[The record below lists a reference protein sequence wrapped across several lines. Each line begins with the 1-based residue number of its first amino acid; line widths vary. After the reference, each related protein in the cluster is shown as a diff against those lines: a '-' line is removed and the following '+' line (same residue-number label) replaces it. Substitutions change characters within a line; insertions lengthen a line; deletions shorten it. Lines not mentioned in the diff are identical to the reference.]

1 LTARRSL
8 EQYSSARCHTTP
20 PFNNLS
26 RNATQIREEDT
37 MDRRE
42 ILADR
47 PVEKGRGFMP
57 GMSVNPARVL
67 FTAGLTGRNPDG
79 NLVAGGMAPQTH
91 RALERLAAVLTHAG
105 TTFDKVVKQLVY
117 VTDID
122 AYNAS
127 GRAERAKF
135 FGSTRPA
142 STGLVVRRL
151 ADPAMLVEVELVV
164 DLAGAP
170 AGKPLL
176 EKFNVESHPGDFQQ
190 GVIVNGGRL
199 LYLAGQVANNP
210 DGSVAGV
217 GDWRRQAEKVYENI
231 GHLLRAAGCGP
242 GSAVKETT
250 WVLSID
256 SWRQQGAP
264 VRRDFYKGDYPAS
277 TLVEIPGLARAEFL
291 VEIEVIAAV
300 A

>member
-1 LTARRSL
+1 
-8 EQYSSARCHTTP
+8 
-20 PFNNLS
+20 
-26 RNATQIREEDT
+26 
-37 MDRRE
+37 MDRRD

-57 GMSVNPARVL
+57 GVSVNPSRLL

-79 NLVAGGMAPQTH
+79 SLVAGGMAPQARRTF
-91 RALERLAAVLTHAG
+91 ERLQGVLAQGGAAFG
-105 TTFDKVVKQLVY
+105 DVVKKLVY
-117 VTDID
+117 VTDLD
-122 AYNAS
+122 DYNAT
-127 GRAERAKF
+127 GRPERAKF
-135 FGSTRPA
+135 FASARSA

-151 ADPAMLVEVELVV
+151 ADPAMVIEVELVV
-164 DLAGAP
+164 DLGGAP
-170 AGKPLL
+170 AGKALL
-176 EKFNVESHPGDFQQ
+176 EKYNAEAHGMDFYQ

-231 GHLLRAAGCGP
+231 GHVLRAAGATP
-242 GSAVKETT
+242 ASAVKETT

-256 SWRQQGAP
+256 SWRQHGTP
-264 VRRDFYKGDYPAS
+264 VRRAFYNGDFPAS
-277 TLVEIPGLARAEFL
+277 TLVEIPGLARPEFL